1 MARTLEFDYTTALER
16 ATQLFWETGYSN
28 TSLRDLLKKM
38 KIGEGSFYN
47 TLKSKKNAYLECL
60 KHYNATVN
68 LHRAEAFLSA
78 ITAASGIR
86 ALFETMLDCLD
97 DPDTPRVCLM
107 AGTMTPEVL
116 ADPELRAYIEK
127 QMLAFEKQMVKRLKA
142 DKKAGLLPAAF
153 VPEVIAP
160 IVLTYAQG
168 VWRMALVSYDRARF
182 ERQIDAFL
190 TGMGL

>member
-16 ATQLFWETGYSN
+16 ATHVFWETGYSS
-28 TSLRDLLKKM
+28 TSLRDLLEKM
-38 KIGEGSFYN
+38 GIGEGSFYN

-68 LHRAEAFLSA
+68 LERAKAFLSA
-78 ITAASGIR
+78 PTAAAGIR
-86 ALFETMLDCLD
+86 ALFKMILECLD

-107 AGTMTPEVL
+107 AGTMTAEVL
-116 ADPELRAYIEK
+116 ADPELRAYIEAR
-127 QMLAFEKQMVKRLKA
+127 MSAFEKEIVKRLKA
-142 DKKAGLLPAAF
+142 DKKAGFLPAAL

-168 VWRMALVSYDRARF
+168 LWRMALVCYERRRF
-182 ERQIDAFL
+182 ERQIDIFL
-190 TGMGL
+190 TGLGL